1 MKKTII
7 LSLLSLISLYE
18 IYSQVEAFKTFPV
31 APSGY
36 EFLKYGEFPVSKY
49 SGVPNITVPIY
60 TIDTGSDDLKIPI
73 TLTYHSTGFSVNE
86 EAGWTGLG
94 WTLNEGGTIVQVVN
108 GYDDFKTG
116 YDTNR
121 ELFDIDKVIHHAS
134 NGSAP
139 ENYWTA
145 TKCSQGQTY
154 AELSNTRFSLPV
166 NYTGTIYQN
175 QILNVPNMLRLFGQ
189 GGHYDFEPDVFNF
202 NFLGYSGKFV
212 LDWET
217 ETFKC
222 LTDPKIKVD
231 KKPNSYNQITIT
243 TPDGHIFEF
252 SVKDESISID
262 GYIGVT
268 SRIYKLDNIY
278 TKKGQQINYTYVKT
292 NVVNN
297 FPAIIKSVV
306 TDPINNMISTSNE
319 LNTKQTLSYVD
330 KIRFNNGKGEIEF
343 VMSDRLDFVGTKKL
357 DGIKIKVIK
366 SNTATKIIKQ
376 FNFNY
381 SYFVGHSNGTVVA
394 FNNYF
399 STLIN
404 KNSEEYTHRLKLDS
418 LVESGKPPYV
428 FQYNQTPFPKKNSRA
443 RDYWGYYN
451 GFLTNSTT
459 FPNIRRFNYEF
470 LPNHNGWPNFN
481 RYNGVDNLDIFE
493 GNNRSSRLTYTKAGI
508 LEKII
513 FPTGGFTTF
522 DYELNSFTNCIVPSF
537 EDTENTQYESNR
549 ISYGAGLRISEIKNF
564 DTNYS
569 LLSRKKYT
577 YNGGTLT
584 NPLLFYNQ
592 IYLKHADNQY
602 TKQDGWRKMVKATN
616 FNTPS
621 LNSSGNIGYSEVI
634 EYFNSSKDISQNIGS
649 IKYVFQNK
657 KPKMW
662 IDPSRGLITE
672 AAWKSSGKYAELNLP
687 LYHTNLVYN
696 PKNGSLLEQLI
707 FDKNQILKQKVEN
720 TYLNKIN
727 DYCTYGTRVGP
738 MIIKKALINTIANLE
753 GRHIEVAYMLGGY
766 TIGGVHTNLKE
777 SKTTNYFN
785 NNDSLVT
792 KNEYLYDKYWQ
803 VKEKIF
809 TNSKNETLT
818 TKIYYPEDVVSY
830 YNLGLPHLN
839 SSEKKAI
846 DSLKATAKHRI
857 NTPIQTETYKNDI
870 LTSKQRNVFKVWTW
884 GNIVELQKV
893 QSSKSENNL
902 EDRFIYHKYDDK
914 GNPLEVSKERGLHS
928 VFIWGYN
935 QTKLI
940 AKIENFTYD
949 ELMRYNYNSGKA
961 ILSSI
966 YSTSNNDND
975 RTVDTRD
982 SLGNVIAYN
991 GKEGKLR
998 EALQDLRSARALS
1011 NTQVT
1016 TYTYDPLIG
1025 VTSMTDPKGYT
1036 IYYEYDE
1043 LNRLKQVK
1051 DADGNILS
1059 NNQYNYKN

>member
-7 LSLLSLISLYE
+7 LSLLSLLSFYE
-18 IYSQVEAFKTFPV
+18 IYSQVEGFKTFPV

-60 TIDTGSDDLKIPI
+60 TIDTGTDDLKIPI

-116 YDTNR
+116 YDINR

-134 NGSAP
+134 HGSAP

-145 TKCSQGQTY
+145 SKCYQGQTFVNMWNKY
-154 AELSNTRFSLPV
+154 FILP
-166 NYTGTIYQN
+166 TKWMAGEEGPDQRIY
-175 QILNVPNMLRLFGQ
+175 VPNTFKLFGLE
-189 GGHYDFEPDVFNF
+189 GHYDFEPDVFNF
-202 NFLGYSGKFV
+202 NFIGYSGKFV

-231 KKPNSYNQITIT
+231 KKPNSHNQITIT

-252 SVKDESISID
+252 SVKDESISLD
-262 GYIGVT
+262 GYTGVT

-297 FPAIIKSVV
+297 FPAIIKSEVK
-306 TDPINNMISTSNE
+306 DPTLLENIRSSSHE
-319 LNTKQTLSYVD
+319 LNTKQTFSYVD
-330 KIRFNNGKGEIEF
+330 KIRFNNGMGEIEF
-343 VMSDRLDFVGTKKL
+343 TMSDRQDFVGTKKL
-357 DGIKIKVIK
+357 DSIKIKVIK
-366 SNTATKIIKQ
+366 PNTAKTIKQ
-376 FNFNY
+376 FTFNY

-394 FNNYF
+394 YKNYL
-399 STLIN
+399 SKQIN

-418 LVESGKPPYV
+418 LVESGKPAYI
-428 FQYNQTPFPKKNSRA
+428 FQYNQTSFPKKNSRA

-451 GFLTNSTT
+451 GFLTNSTS
-459 FPNIRRFNYEF
+459 FPNIHRFNYQF
-470 LPNHNGWPNFN
+470 LSKNEGYTSYSHFE
-481 RYNGVDNLDIFE
+481 GVENLDIYK
-493 GNNRSSRLTYTKAGI
+493 GNNRSSRLAYTKAGV

-549 ISYGAGLRISEIKNF
+549 ISYGAGLRIREIKNF
-564 DTNYS
+564 DTNRI
-569 LLSRKKYT
+569 LLSKKTYT
-577 YNGGTLT
+577 YKGGNLS
-584 NPLLFYNQ
+584 NPLLFYNKTF
-592 IYLKHADNQY
+592 IDYFIDF
-602 TKQDGWRKMVKATN
+602 TKSGQLPSSGWRSSVKASN

-621 LNSSGNIGYSEVI
+621 LSSSGNIGYKEVI
-634 EYFNSSKDISQNIGS
+634 EHFNSNDTLSKNNGK
-649 IKYVFQNK
+649 IKYIFQNK
-657 KPKMW
+657 KPKMS
-662 IDPSRGLITE
+662 IDPSKGLITE
-672 AAWKSSGKYAELNLP
+672 SAWRSHGKYAELSLP
-687 LYHTNLVYN
+687 LYLYSI
-696 PKNGSLLEQLI
+696 KNGSLLEQQI
-707 FDKNQILKQKVEN
+707 FDKNEVLIQKIEN
-720 TYLNKIN
+720 KYSYAVN
-727 DYCTYGTRVGP
+727 DYCTYGTRKGRKMSNIV
-738 MIIKKALINTIANLE
+738 IKNNL
-753 GRHIEVAYMLGGY
+753 GGSVVHQIGGY

-785 NNDSLVT
+785 DNDSLVT

-803 VKEKIF
+803 VKEKKF

-818 TKIYYPEDVVSY
+818 TKIYYPEDVISY

-839 SSEKKAI
+839 SLEKKAI

-870 LTSKQRNVFKVWTW
+870 LTSKQRNVFKAWTW
-884 GNIVELQKV
+884 GNIIELQKV
-893 QSSKSENNL
+893 QSSKGTAPL
-902 EDRFIYHKYDDK
+902 EDRFIYHKYDNK
-914 GNPLEVSKERGLHS
+914 GNPIEVSKPGGLHS
-928 VFIWGYN
+928 VLIWGYN

-940 AKIENFTYD
+940 TKIENCTYD
-949 ELMRYNYNSGKA
+949 QLMRYSYNSGTGV
-961 ILSSI
+961 LSSI
-966 YSTSNNDND
+966 YSAANNDD
-975 RTVDTRD
+975 GTV
-982 SLGNVIAYN
+982 
-991 GKEGKLR
+991 GKKNILRAKLQKLR
-998 EALQDLRSARALS
+998 DDFPNA
-1011 NTQVT
+1011 QVT

-1025 VTSMTDPKGYT
+1025 VTSITDPKGYT

-1043 LNRLKQVK
+1043 FNRLKQVK

>member
-7 LSLLSLISLYE
+7 LSLLSLLPFYE
-18 IYSQVEAFKTFPV
+18 IYSQDEGFKTFPV
-31 APSGY
+31 APNGY

-60 TIDTGSDDLKIPI
+60 TIDTGSDDLKLPI
-73 TLTYHSTGFSVNE
+73 TLTYHSNGFSVNE

-116 YDTNR
+116 YDVNR

-134 NGSAP
+134 HGNAP
-139 ENYWTA
+139 ENMWTA
-145 TKCSQGQTY
+145 TKCYQGQTY
-154 AELSNTRFSLPV
+154 TELKNTRFIVPF
-166 NYTGTIYQN
+166 NYTGVIYQD
-175 QILNVPNMLRLFGQ
+175 QILNVSNMLRLFGQ
-189 GGHYDFEPDVFNF
+189 EGHYDFEPDVFNF

-222 LTDPKIKVD
+222 LTNPKIKVD
-231 KKPNSYNQITIT
+231 KRADSHNEIIIT

-252 SVKDESISID
+252 SIKDESISVD

-292 NVVNN
+292 NFVNN

-306 TDPINNMISTSNE
+306 EDPINGMISISNE

-330 KIRFNNGKGEIEF
+330 KITFNNGLGEIKF
-343 VMSDRLDFVGTKKL
+343 TMSDRLDFVRTKKL

-366 SNTATKIIKQ
+366 PNTSAKTIKQ
-376 FNFNY
+376 FTFNY

-394 FNNYF
+394 YKNYV
-399 STLIN
+399 STQIN
-404 KNSEEYTHRLKLDS
+404 KNSKEYTHRLKLES
-418 LVESGKPPYV
+418 LVELGKPPYI
-428 FQYNQTPFPKKNSRA
+428 FQYNQIPFPKKNSRS

-451 GFLTNSTT
+451 GYLTNSTA

-470 LPNHNGWPNFN
+470 LPKHSGWPNFI

-493 GNNRSSRLTYTKAGI
+493 GNNRSSRLSYTKAGI

-522 DYELNSFTNCIVPSF
+522 DYELNSFTNCVVPSF

-549 ISYGAGLRISEIKNF
+549 ISYGAGLRIKEIKNF
-564 DTNYS
+564 DTNDS
-569 LLSRKKYT
+569 LLTRKKYT
-577 YNGGTLT
+577 YKVGRLS

-592 IYLKHADNQY
+592 IYLKHADNPY
-602 TKQDGWRKMVKATN
+602 KNKDGWRKKIKATN

-634 EYFNSSKDISQNIGS
+634 EHFNSSKDISQNIGS

-657 KPKMW
+657 KAKMW

-696 PKNGSLLEQLI
+696 PKNGSLLEQQI
-707 FDKNQILKQKVEN
+707 FDKSQILKQKIQN
-720 TYLNKIN
+720 TYLNKVN

-738 MIIKKALINTIANLE
+738 MTMKKAFISTTDIPS
-753 GRHIEVAYMLGGY
+753 GKYTEVAYMLGGY
-766 TIGGVHTNLKE
+766 TIGGIHTSLKE

-785 NNDSLVT
+785 DNDSLVT

-830 YNLGLPHLN
+830 YNLGLPHL
-839 SSEKKAI
+839 SSLEKKAI
-846 DSLKATAKHRI
+846 DSLKENAKHRI

-870 LTSKQRNVFKVWTW
+870 LTSKQRNVFKAWTR

-893 QSSKSENNL
+893 QSSKGENNL
-902 EDRFIYHKYDDK
+902 EDRFIYHNYDNK
-914 GNPLEVSKERGLHS
+914 GNPIEVSKLGGIHS

-940 AKIENFTYD
+940 AKIENCTYD

-961 ILSSI
+961 ILYSI
-966 YSTSNNDND
+966 YSAANNDD
-975 RTVDTRD
+975 GTV
-982 SLGNVIAYN
+982 
-991 GKEGKLR
+991 GKKNILRAKLQKLR
-998 EALQDLRSARALS
+998 DDFPNA
-1011 NTQVT
+1011 QVT
-1016 TYTYDPLIG
+1016 TYTYDLLVG
-1025 VTSMTDPKGYT
+1025 VTSITDLRGET
-1036 IYYEYDE
+1036 SYYHYDT
-1043 LNRLKQVK
+1043 LNRLEFVK
-1051 DADGNILS
+1051 DAQGIILS
-1059 NNQYNYKN
+1059 QNEYNYKN